1 MKINNISIINFGYKS
16 VLKTQWQK
24 GNLPTVKKDIYGDL
38 LIKGQETLEHI
49 IPKSK
54 GGKSTLSNYALANA
68 GNNFRRSSFDL
79 GKYTSVDAIKGYLKQ
94 FEGIELPDFNGNEYI
109 KNLTRTLKKIGFKL

>member
-1 MKINNISIINFGYKS
+1 MPS
-16 VLKTQWQK
+16 VTR
-24 GNLPTVKKDIYGDL
+24 DIYGDL

-68 GNNFRRSSFDL
+68 GNNFKRSNFDL
-79 GKYTSVDAIKGYLKQ
+79 GMFASVSAITAYLRQ
-94 FEGIELPDFNGNEYI
+94 FEGVKLPKFNGDDYI
-109 KNLTRTLKKIGFKL
+109 KNLTKTLKKIGIDL